1 MNFNR
6 KFQHTV
12 NGELIDFDATYNPQT
27 HDFRIIDSGR
37 EEEFDLSFDLES
49 RVWSIKD
56 GKSSSLPVDELA
68 TLVQQ
73 NFGMFV

>member
-6 KFQHTV
+6 RFTHNV
-12 NGELIDFDATYNPQT
+12 NGTSIEFDATYNPQT
-27 HDFRIIDSGR
+27 HDFRIIDSGC
-37 EEEFDLSFDLES
+37 EDAYDLSFDMQT
-49 RVWSIKD
+49 RIWSIKE
-56 GKSSSLPVDELA
+56 GSSPSLSADELA